1 VKIGIITEFFPKS
14 EKAEIRGGVETRAF
28 HVAKQLAKKQEV
40 VVLASRERG
49 TPEEDEFLGI
59 KVFRYG
65 KEREYSQKG
74 SLVERLN
81 FIIEGEKTN
90 EKFDIVDGYNFVSYP
105 VAWRISKRQ
114 GIPAVATYHDVWIG
128 EWIKNIGP
136 SGVLGEILER
146 YVLSR
151 GWGKFIAVS
160 SYTRDKLVEAS
171 IEKDRIEVIPSG
183 IDLSLVKGIR
193 TRKYREPTVCCIA
206 RLVDYKR
213 VSDLIEAL
221 GLVKSEIPDVKCR
234 IIGSGPEERKLKA
247 MVEELKLQKNVEF
260 LGFIKEYRQV
270 IRILKS
276 SHVFCLPSTVEGF
289 GLVAVEAMAA
299 GVPFVVS
306 ELPALVEATGRKGG
320 FFFKPLDYKDLAD
333 KLLLVLKDKKVQ
345 RDLIKEGTRQA
356 KKYDWKILVKKIEK
370 VYNNV
375 MAAKK
380 V

>member
-1 VKIGIITEFFPKS
+1 VKIGIVTEFFPKS
-14 EKAEIRGGVETRAF
+14 EKAEIRGGVEARAF
-28 HVAKQLAKKQEV
+28 NVAKQLSKEQEV

-49 TPEEDEFLGI
+49 TSEKDEFLGI

-74 SLVERLN
+74 SLAERLS
-81 FIIEGEKTN
+81 FIAEGEKTK
-90 EKFDIVDGYNFVSYP
+90 EKFDIVDGYNFISYP
-105 VAWRISKRQ
+105 IAWRISKRQ
-114 GIPAVATYHDVWIG
+114 GIPAIATYHDVWLG
-128 EWIKNIGP
+128 KWVKNIGP

-151 GWGKFIAVS
+151 KWEKFIAVS
-160 SYTRDKLVEAS
+160 SYTRDRLVEVGV
-171 IEKDRIEVIPSG
+171 KKNQIEVIPSG
-183 IDLSLVKGIR
+183 VDHSFFKEIKAE
-193 TRKYREPTVCCIA
+193 KYREPTVCCIA

-213 VSDLIEAL
+213 VDDLIKAL
-221 GLVKSEIPDVKCR
+221 ELVKSEIPDLECK

-247 MVEELKLQKNVEF
+247 LVKGLNLQKNVEF

-276 SHVFCLPSTVEGF
+276 SHVFCLPSKVEGL
-289 GLVAVEAMAA
+289 GLAVVEAMAA

-306 ELPALVEATGRKGG
+306 ELPALVETTSRKGG
-320 FFFKPLDYKDLAD
+320 FFFEPTKYKDLAD
-333 KLLLVLKDKKVQ
+333 KLLLVLKDKKIQ

-356 KKYDWKILVKKIEK
+356 KKYDWEILVKKIAK
-370 VYNNV
+370 VYNDV